1 MRDRIVGDPG
11 LVERNRLAIEEVGQG
26 FVGGRRIAERTC
38 SQINPT
44 GKVFVQLAIKA
55 ETHTKTGAVAV
66 WNSVLD
72 EVFTA
77 YPDIAIETEAANQA
91 FQGRHAF
98 LLILRAH
105 SIVGERG
112 FDVGQVAV
120 QLDDV
125 LFLLVSCT
133 FGGACLLL
141 SLRRRGLGL
150 LYLLLSLLRLLLRL
164 LQGGVAAL

>member
-11 LVERNRLAIEEVGQG
+11 LVESNGFAVEKVGQR
-26 FVGGRRIAERTC
+26 FISGRRIAERT
-38 SQINPT
+38 SGQVNPA
-44 GKVFVQLAIKA
+44 GKVFVQLAIKTEA
-55 ETHTKTGAVAV
+55 HPQAGAIAV

-72 EVFTA
+72 EVFTT

-105 SIVGERG
+105 SVVGERG

-120 QLDDV
+120 QLGDV
-125 LFLLVSCT
+125 LFLLVSRT

-141 SLRRRGLGL
+141 SLRRRGL
-150 LYLLLSLLRLLLRL
+150 SLL
-164 LQGGVAAL
+164 

>member
-44 GKVFVQLAIKA
+44 GKVFVQLAVKA

-66 WNSVLD
+66 RYTVLD
-72 EVFTA
+72 EVFTT
-77 YPDIAIETEAANQA
+77 YPDITVEAEPANQA
-91 FQGRHAF
+91 FERRHAF
-98 LLILRAH
+98 LLILCAH
-105 SIVGERG
+105 SVVGQCG

-120 QLDDV
+120 QLGDV
-125 LFLLVSCT
+125 LFLLVSRT

-141 SLRRRGLGL
+141 SLRRRGL
-150 LYLLLSLLRLLLRL
+150 SLL
-164 LQGGVAAL
+164 